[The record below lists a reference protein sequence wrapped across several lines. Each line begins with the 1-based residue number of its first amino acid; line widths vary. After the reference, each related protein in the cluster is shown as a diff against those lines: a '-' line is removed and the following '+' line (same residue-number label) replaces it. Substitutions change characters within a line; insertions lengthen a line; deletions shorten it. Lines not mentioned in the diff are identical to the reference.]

1 MGEGKTERLRCA
13 RCGRQIRD
21 GEAFW
26 PLNGKYYCAL
36 CYYLLTGIDPY
47 YEYRNYEEE
56 EPDWL
61 EENWW
66 FKAIASG

>member
-1 MGEGKTERLRCA
+1 MGEGKTERLKCT
-13 RCGRQIRD
+13 RCGRQIRN

-26 PLNGKYYCAL
+26 EHNGKWYCPL

-47 YEYRNYEEE
+47 YEYRDEEE

-66 FKAIASG
+66 FKVLVNA